1 MRPTSIASSGQET
14 SSERS
19 AVVIARRL
27 RQRERA
33 KDRPTSGG
41 DGRADNLLGGLVEQA
56 LDGRGRLGAHA
67 LPVRDAIEVGR
78 ILGAWGI
85 KGGIKVLPFAADPQA
100 LFSAK
105 RWFLKPAESVKPPA
119 AKPGKIAKPLPGPAH
134 KTPARKAALAAPL
147 PFALNVNGV
156 RDQGDAIVALAP
168 EIADRDAAEAMKGV
182 RVFVSRSTF
191 PAPDPDEFYWID
203 LIGLTVSNRDGV
215 VLGDVIGLIDT
226 GPHCVL
232 RVKPAVA
239 AAALASDGVAE
250 AALKA
255 NGSANPVVAAPVE
268 PAADERLIPFVDA
281 YVDTVDIPGRRIVV
295 DWGLDY

>member
-1 MRPTSIASSGQET
+1 MTEKQEDL
-14 SSERS
+14 SWPE
-19 AVVIARRL
+19 
-27 RQRERA
+27 
-33 KDRPTSGG
+33 
-41 DGRADNLLGGLVEQA
+41 
-56 LDGRGRLGAHA
+56 
-67 LPVRDAIEVGR
+67 DAIEVGR

-105 RWFLKPAESVKPPA
+105 RWFLKPPESVKPPSA
-119 AKPGKIAKPLPGPAH
+119 AASVNPLKPPKAQVVPAH
-134 KTPARKAALAAPL
+134 KTPAQKAALAAPL

-168 EIADRDAAEAMKGV
+168 EIPDRDAAEAMKGV

-203 LIGLTVSNRDGV
+203 LIGLSVFTRDGV
-215 VLGDVIGLIDT
+215 ALGDVIGLIDT

-232 RVKPAVA
+232 RVKAVA
-239 AAALASDGVAE
+239 PEAAAE
-250 AALKA
+250 APA
-255 NGSANPVVAAPVE
+255 E
-268 PAADERLIPFVDA
+268 PAADERLIPFVEA
-281 YVDTVDIPGRRIVV
+281 YVDSVDIPGRRIVV

>member
-1 MRPTSIASSGQET
+1 MTEKHEDLSWPE
-14 SSERS
+14 
-19 AVVIARRL
+19 
-27 RQRERA
+27 
-33 KDRPTSGG
+33 
-41 DGRADNLLGGLVEQA
+41 
-56 LDGRGRLGAHA
+56 
-67 LPVRDAIEVGR
+67 DAIEVGR

-105 RWFLKPAESVKPPA
+105 VWFLKPAESSKKPSAAAPNPLKPPKA
-119 AKPGKIAKPLPGPAH
+119 APAAAH
-134 KTPARKAALAAPL
+134 KTPAQKAALAAPL
-147 PFALNVNGV
+147 PFALNVKGV
-156 RDQGDAIVALAP
+156 RDQGDAIVCTAP

-203 LIGLTVSNRDGV
+203 LIGLSVFNRDGAA
-215 VLGDVIGLIDT
+215 LGDVIGLIDT

-232 RVKPAVA
+232 RVKAVA
-239 AAALASDGVAE
+239 PE
-250 AALKA
+250 AA
-255 NGSANPVVAAPVE
+255 GEQAPAE

-281 YVDTVDIPGRRIVV
+281 YVDSVDLPGRRIVV